1 MQNTLQ
7 IMVWSVRHR
16 QGETVNTRAAA
27 EGKGDRIIYEC
38 ALMVSQYYDGY
49 I

>member
-27 EGKGDRIIYEC
+27 EGKVDRVVFES
-38 ALMVSQYYDGY
+38 ALMVSQHYDGY